1 MQFTPTPEQ
10 TFIRQMVDDF
20 AQRTLAPLAAELDER
35 GEFSWDNFREMGRLG
50 LTGLLT
56 PVEFG
61 GSGASRLT
69 AAMVAE
75 GIAKACAGSGAAL
88 AVHLMVQTLIDRYG
102 LPEQKQRWLP
112 ALASG
117 ERLAAFSLT
126 EPGAGSDAASLVT
139 RAERD
144 GDDYVVNGNKVF
156 VTSGGE
162 ADLYAVMVR
171 TGGPGPGGIAPS
183 APESQVEGASARPH
197 GLISTLM
204 IEKGTRGFH
213 FGKKEQKMGLGA
225 SPTMELVFEDC
236 RVPCENLLGGEEGI
250 GFKIAMSALDGGRIS
265 VGAAAVGVAQAAL
278 DHSIAY
284 AKEREQ
290 FGKPI
295 GHFQGI
301 QFMLAD
307 MAADIEASRLLVY
320 QAADLMDRGL
330 PSTSKAAIAKRFATD
345 ACMRVTTDAV
355 QIFGGYGYLK
365 DFPVERLMRQAKI
378 LQIVEGTN
386 QIQRVIIAREL
397 LS

>member
-20 AQRTLAPLAAELDER
+20 AQRTLAPQAAELDER

-88 AVHLMVQTLIDRYG
+88 AVHLMVQTLIDRFG

-126 EPGAGSDAASLVT
+126 EPGAGTDAASLIT
-139 RAERD
+139 RAEAD
-144 GDDYVVNGNKVF
+144 GDDYIVNGNKVF

-171 TGGPGPGGIAPS
+171 TGGPGPGGI
-183 APESQVEGASARPH
+183 
-197 GLISTLM
+197 STLI

-225 SPTMELVFEDC
+225 SPTMELIFEDC
-236 RVPCENLLGGEEGI
+236 RVPRENLLGGEEGI
-250 GFKIAMSALDGGRIS
+250 GFKVAMSALDGGRIS

-295 GHFQGI
+295 GQFQGI

-307 MAADIEASRLLVY
+307 MAAEIEASRLLVY
-320 QAADLMDRGL
+320 QAADLMDRGQA
-330 PSTSKAAIAKRFATD
+330 STAKAAIAKRFATD

-397 LS
+397 LGDR

>member
-1 MQFTPTPEQ
+1 MEFTLTPEQ
-10 TFIRQMVDDF
+10 TFTREMVDDF
-20 AQRTLAPLAAELDER
+20 ARRSLEPRAAELDEA
-35 GEFSWDNFREMGRLG
+35 GEFSWDNFREMAALG

-56 PVEFG
+56 PVEYG

-75 GIAKACAGSGAAL
+75 GIAKGCAGTGASL
-88 AVHLMVQTLIDRYG
+88 GVHLMVQTLIDRFG

-112 ALASG
+112 LLAAG

-139 RAERD
+139 RAQLD
-144 GDDYVVNGNKVF
+144 GDAYVVSGNKVF

-171 TGGPGPGGIAPS
+171 TGGPGAGG
-183 APESQVEGASARPH
+183 
-197 GLISTLM
+197 ISTLM
-204 IEKGTRGFH
+204 IEKGAKGFH
-213 FGKKEQKMGLGA
+213 FGKKERKMGFGA
-225 SPTMELVFEDC
+225 SPTMELIFEDC
-236 RVPCENLLGGEEGI
+236 RVPRENLLGGQEGI
-250 GFKIAMSALDGGRIS
+250 GFKVAMSALDGGRIS
-265 VGAAAVGVAQAAL
+265 VGAAAVGVAQAAF
-278 DHSIAY
+278 DHALAY

-295 GHFQGI
+295 GQFQGI

-307 MAADIEASRLLVY
+307 MAAEIEASRLLVY
-320 QAADLMDRGL
+320 QAADLMDKGV
-330 PSTSKAAIAKRFATD
+330 PSTAKAAMAKRFATD

-355 QIFGGYGYLK
+355 QILGGYGYLK
-365 DFPVERLMRQAKI
+365 DFPVERLMRQAKV

-397 LS
+397 MS

>member
-1 MQFTPTPEQ
+1 MDFTPSPEQ
-10 TFIRQMVDDF
+10 EAICAMVEDF
-20 AQRTLAPLAAELDER
+20 ARRTLAPRSAELEES
-35 GEFSWDNFREMGRLG
+35 GEFSWENFREMGRLG

-56 PVEFG
+56 PEEYG
-61 GSGASRLT
+61 GAGASRLT

-75 GIAKACAGSGAAL
+75 GIAKGCAGSGAAL
-88 AVHLMVQTLIDRYG
+88 AVHLMVQTLIARYG
-102 LPEQKQRWLP
+102 LPEQKERWLP
-112 ALASG
+112 SLASG

-139 RAERD
+139 RARLD
-144 GDDYVVNGNKVF
+144 GDAYVVTGNKVF

-171 TGGPGPGGIAPS
+171 TGDEGPSHA
-183 APESQVEGASARPH
+183 Q
-197 GLISTLM
+197 ISTLL
-204 IEKGTRGFH
+204 IEKGTPGFH
-213 FGKKEQKMGLGA
+213 FGKKERKMGLGA

-236 RVPCENLLGGEEGI
+236 RVPRENLLGGQEGI
-250 GFKIAMSALDGGRIS
+250 GFKVAMSALDGGRIS

-278 DHSIAY
+278 DHAVAY

-295 GHFQGI
+295 GQFQGI

-307 MAADIEASRLLVY
+307 MAAEIEASRLLVY
-320 QAADLMDRGL
+320 QAADLMDRGI
-330 PSTSKAAIAKRFATD
+330 PSTAKAAIAKRFATD

-365 DFPVERLMRQAKI
+365 EFPVERLMRQAKI

-397 LS
+397 LR

>member
-1 MQFTPTPEQ
+1 MDFTLNPDQ
-10 TFIRQMVDDF
+10 AAIREMVEDF
-20 AQRTLAPLAAELDER
+20 ARRVLEPQAAELEER
-35 GEFSWDNFREMGRLG
+35 GEFSWDNFREMAKLG

-56 PVEFG
+56 PEEYG
-61 GSGASRLT
+61 GAGAGRLT
-69 AAMVAE
+69 AALVAE
-75 GIAKACAGSGAAL
+75 AISHACAGSGAAL
-88 AVHLMVQTLIDRYG
+88 AVHLMVQTLINRFG
-102 LPEQKQRWLP
+102 TPEQKEHWLP
-112 ALASG
+112 ALAAG
-117 ERLAAFSLT
+117 DRLAAFSLT
-126 EPGAGSDAASLVT
+126 EAGAGSDAASLVT
-139 RAERD
+139 SAKRD
-144 GDDYVVNGNKVF
+144 GDTYVINGSKLF

-171 TGGPGPGGIAPS
+171 TGGPG
-183 APESQVEGASARPH
+183 AS
-197 GLISTLM
+197 GISTV
-204 IEKGTRGFH
+204 IVEKGMPGFH

-225 SPTMELVFEDC
+225 SPTMELHFEDC
-236 RVPCENLLGGEEGI
+236 RVPAENLLGLQEGI
-250 GFKIAMSALDGGRIS
+250 GFKVAMTALDGGRIS

-278 DHSIAY
+278 DHALAY
-284 AKEREQ
+284 AREREQ

-295 GHFQGI
+295 GQFQGI

-320 QAADLMDRGL
+320 QAADLMDKGL
-330 PSTSKAAIAKRFATD
+330 PATGKAAIAKRFATD

-397 LS
+397 LGQDARASRPART

>member
-1 MQFTPTPEQ
+1 
-10 TFIRQMVDDF
+10 MVDDF
-20 AQRTLAPLAAELDER
+20 ARRTLVPRAAELDES
-35 GEFSWDNFREMGRLG
+35 GEFSWDNFREMAGLG

-56 PVEFG
+56 PVEYG
-61 GSGASRLT
+61 GSAASRLT

-75 GIAKACAGSGAAL
+75 GIAKGCAGTGASL
-88 AVHLMVQTLIDRYG
+88 AVHLMVQTLIDRFG

-112 ALASG
+112 LLASG

-126 EPGAGSDAASLVT
+126 EPGAGSDAASLIT
-139 RAERD
+139 RAQLD
-144 GDDYVVNGNKVF
+144 GDAYVVNGTKVF

-171 TGGPGPGGIAPS
+171 TGGPG
-183 APESQVEGASARPH
+183 AS
-197 GLISTLM
+197 GISTLM
-204 IEKGTRGFH
+204 IEKGAKGFH
-213 FGKKEQKMGLGA
+213 FGKKEQKMGFGA
-225 SPTMELVFEDC
+225 SPTMELIFEDC
-236 RVPCENLLGGEEGI
+236 RVPRENLLGGQEGI
-250 GFKIAMSALDGGRIS
+250 GFKVAMSALDGGRIS
-265 VGAAAVGVAQAAL
+265 VGAAAVGVAQAAF
-278 DHSIAY
+278 DHALAY

-295 GHFQGI
+295 GQFQGI

-307 MAADIEASRLLVY
+307 MAAEIEASRLLVY
-320 QAADLMDRGL
+320 QAADLMDKGV
-330 PSTSKAAIAKRFATD
+330 PSTAKAAMAKRFATD

-397 LS
+397 MS

>member
-1 MQFTPTPEQ
+1 MEFTLTPEQ
-10 TFIRQMVDDF
+10 TFTRDMVDDF
-20 AQRTLAPLAAELDER
+20 ARRTLVPRAAELDES
-35 GEFSWDNFREMGRLG
+35 GEFSWDNFREMAGLG

-56 PVEFG
+56 PVEYG

-75 GIAKACAGSGAAL
+75 GIAKGCAGTGASL
-88 AVHLMVQTLIDRYG
+88 AVHLMVQTLIDRFG

-112 ALASG
+112 LLASG

-126 EPGAGSDAASLVT
+126 EPGAGSDAASLIT
-139 RAERD
+139 RAQLD
-144 GDDYVVNGNKVF
+144 GDDYVVSGNKVF

-171 TGGPGPGGIAPS
+171 TGGPGAGG
-183 APESQVEGASARPH
+183 
-197 GLISTLM
+197 ISTLM
-204 IEKGTRGFH
+204 IEKGAKGFH
-213 FGKKEQKMGLGA
+213 FGKKEQKMGFGA
-225 SPTMELVFEDC
+225 SPTMELIFEDC
-236 RVPCENLLGGEEGI
+236 RVPRENLLGGQEGI
-250 GFKIAMSALDGGRIS
+250 GFKVAMSALDGGRIS
-265 VGAAAVGVAQAAL
+265 VGAAAVGVAQAAF
-278 DHSIAY
+278 DHALAY

-295 GHFQGI
+295 GQFQGI

-307 MAADIEASRLLVY
+307 MAAEIEASRLLVY
-320 QAADLMDRGL
+320 QAADLMDKGV
-330 PSTSKAAIAKRFATD
+330 PSTAKAAMAKRFATD

-397 LS
+397 MS

>member
-1 MQFTPTPEQ
+1 MEFTLTPEQ
-10 TFIRQMVDDF
+10 TFIRDMVDDF
-20 AQRTLAPLAAELDER
+20 SRRTLAPHAAELEER
-35 GEFSWDNFREMGRLG
+35 GEFSWDNFREMARLG

-56 PVEFG
+56 PTEFG
-61 GSGASRLT
+61 GAGATRLT

-75 GIAKACAGSGAAL
+75 GISKGCAGSGAAL
-88 AVHLMVQTLIDRYG
+88 AVHLMVQTLIHRFG
-102 LPEQKQRWLP
+102 LPEQQKRWLP
-112 ALASG
+112 GLASG
-117 ERLAAFSLT
+117 EQLAAFSLT
-126 EPGAGSDAASLVT
+126 EPGAGTDAAALIT
-139 RAERD
+139 RAELD
-144 GDDYVVNGNKVF
+144 GEDYVVNGNKVF

-171 TGGPGPGGIAPS
+171 TGGPGPGGI
-183 APESQVEGASARPH
+183 
-197 GLISTLM
+197 STLM
-204 IEKGTRGFH
+204 IPKGTRGFH

-225 SPTMELVFEDC
+225 SPTMELIFEDC
-236 RVPCENLLGGEEGI
+236 RVPRENLLGGEEGI
-250 GFKIAMSALDGGRIS
+250 GFKVAMTALDGGRIS
-265 VGAAAVGVAQAAL
+265 VGASAVGVAQAAL
-278 DHSIAY
+278 DHAIAY

-290 FGKPI
+290 FGKSI
-295 GHFQGI
+295 GQFQGI

-320 QAADLMDRGL
+320 QAADLMDKGL
-330 PSTSKAAIAKRFATD
+330 PSTGKAAIAKRFATD

-397 LS
+397 LK

>member
-1 MQFTPTPEQ
+1 M
-10 TFIRQMVDDF
+10 
-20 AQRTLAPLAAELDER
+20 A
-35 GEFSWDNFREMGRLG
+35 RLG

-56 PVEFG
+56 PTEFG
-61 GSGASRLT
+61 GAGATRLT

-75 GIAKACAGSGAAL
+75 GISKGCAGSGAAL
-88 AVHLMVQTLIDRYG
+88 AVHLMVQTLIHRFG
-102 LPEQKQRWLP
+102 LPEQQQRWLP
-112 ALASG
+112 SLASG
-117 ERLAAFSLT
+117 EQLAAFSLT
-126 EPGAGSDAASLVT
+126 EPGAGTDAAALIT
-139 RAERD
+139 RAEPD
-144 GDDYVVNGNKVF
+144 GEDYVVNGNKVF

-171 TGGPGPGGIAPS
+171 TGGPGPGGI
-183 APESQVEGASARPH
+183 
-197 GLISTLM
+197 STLM
-204 IEKGTRGFH
+204 IPKGARGFH

-225 SPTMELVFEDC
+225 SPTMELIFEDC
-236 RVPCENLLGGEEGI
+236 RVPRENLLGGEEGI
-250 GFKIAMSALDGGRIS
+250 GFKVAMTALDGGRIS
-265 VGAAAVGVAQAAL
+265 VGASAVGVAQAAL
-278 DHSIAY
+278 DHAIAY

-295 GHFQGI
+295 GQFQGI

-307 MAADIEASRLLVY
+307 MAAEIEASRLLVY
-320 QAADLMDRGL
+320 QAADLMDKGM
-330 PSTSKAAIAKRFATD
+330 PSTGKAAIAKRFATD

-397 LS
+397 LK